1 MERKALVPVTV
12 TLTKV
17 LHNYGNLEVQET
29 MRFAN
34 RALAEDY
41 RMEMLGKRVSR
52 PVAGSA
58 YTVTA
63 VSF

>member
-1 MERKALVPVTV
+1 METITA

-17 LHNYGNLEVQET
+17 LHAYGDLEIQET

-34 RALAEDY
+34 ASSASRY
-41 RMEMLGKRVSR
+41 RSDMLNKRIGK
-52 PVAGSA
+52 PCCGSA

-63 VSF
+63 VEF

>member
-1 MERKALVPVTV
+1 MKAITA

-17 LHNYGNLEVQET
+17 LHAYDDLEIQET

-34 RALAEDY
+34 ASSASHY
-41 RMEMLGKRVSR
+41 RRDMLNKRIGK
-52 PVAGSA
+52 PCCGSA

-63 VSF
+63 VEF